1 MGTRNLDPS
10 RPSTIQRATPQHW
23 RAPAAREQARASRRT
38 RIILAAVCLACERGA
53 SSASVTEVARLAGVS
68 RRTFYEFF
76 EDRDSCLLAAVD
88 YALTHA
94 SESARAAYDAHARW
108 PDRVRAGLTA
118 LLQFFDDQPQLAR
131 MCVMESAAAGPAALA
146 RRREVL
152 DALVHVIDGG
162 SAPARPVPALMA
174 EIVVGGSLSVI
185 SAHMLEPEP
194 GPLLDLA
201 NPLMSM
207 IMLPYRGGVA
217 ARKELARPRPVRTA
231 APPRKI
237 NPNPFEGLR
246 MRMTHRTVA
255 VLLTISAEPG
265 LSNLELSKRA
275 GIRDQGQ
282 ISRLLARLSHLGLI
296 ENTGGGASMG
306 TTNAWRLTLKGAQV
320 DKMIAQGFPT
330 EAWGAKAAHATGTE
344 SVELGF

>member
-1 MGTRNLDPS
+1 MWNLDPS
-10 RPSTIQRATPQHW
+10 RPSTIQRAAPQHW
-23 RAPAAREQARASRRT
+23 RSPGAREQARASRRT
-38 RIILAAVCLACERGA
+38 RIILATVCLACERGA
-53 SSASVTEVARLAGVS
+53 PSASVTEVARLAGVS

-76 EDRDSCLLAAVD
+76 EDRDACLLAAVD
-88 YALTHA
+88 YALTRA
-94 SESARAAYDAHARW
+94 TESARAAYDTHARW

-131 MCVMESAAAGPAALA
+131 ICVMESAAAGPAAVA

-152 DALVHVIDGG
+152 DALVRVLDGG
-162 SAPARPVPALMA
+162 SAPARPVPPLMT
-174 EIVVGGSLSVI
+174 EIVVGGILSVI
-185 SAHMLEPEP
+185 SAHMLRPEP

-207 IMLPYRGGVA
+207 IMLPYRGSGA
-217 ARKELARPRPVRTA
+217 ARKELARPRPTPTTT
-231 APPRKI
+231 PPLKI
-237 NPNPFEGLR
+237 TPNPFEGLR
-246 MRMTHRTVA
+246 LRMTHRTVA
-255 VLLTISAEPG
+255 VLVTISAEPG

-306 TTNAWRLTLKGAQV
+306 TTNAWRLTPKGAQV
-320 DKMIAQGFPT
+320 DKTIAQGFPT
-330 EAWGAKAAHATGTE
+330 EAWGAKAARASDPE